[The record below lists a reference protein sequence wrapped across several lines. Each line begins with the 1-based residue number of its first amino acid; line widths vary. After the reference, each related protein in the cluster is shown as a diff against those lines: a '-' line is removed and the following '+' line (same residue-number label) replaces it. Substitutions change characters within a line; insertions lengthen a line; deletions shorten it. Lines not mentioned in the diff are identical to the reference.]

1 MKRRFLSIN
10 FHKDTVERFKGFCA
24 KVGGSYTDTLD
35 HMMDFF
41 DTYQLSPMED
51 FGPNM
56 RGMEA
61 NIKKRINALTSIVK
75 DIEKNQTRPTTAM
88 LQLLFEQS
96 PSKPKQPR
104 LVEVKQGSKTSKDPF
119 FATSMEAIE
128 LRKEKN
134 ALKRDLKETKQQF
147 EDILFSRVRI
157 VKSSFGKPRLQ
168 LDMAL
173 EDYEALKEKIKNS

>member
-24 KVGGSYTDTLD
+24 KVGGSYTETLN

-41 DTYQLSPMED
+41 DTYQLSPMTD
-51 FGPNM
+51 LGPNM

-61 NIKKRINALTSIVK
+61 NIKKRINALVAIVK
-75 DIEKNQTRPTTAM
+75 DIEKHQTQPTTAM
-88 LQLLFEQS
+88 LQLLFEQT
-96 PSKPKQPR
+96 PPKQKQPR
-104 LVEVKQGSKTSKDPF
+104 LVEVKQSGKTTKDPF
-119 FATSMEAIE
+119 FATSLEAIE

-134 ALKRDLKETKQQF
+134 TLQRDLKETKQQF
-147 EDILFSRVRI
+147 EDFLFSKVHI

-168 LDMAL
+168 LDMTL

>member
-24 KVGGSYTDTLD
+24 KVGGSYTETLD

-41 DTYQLSPMED
+41 DTYQLSPMD
-51 FGPNM
+51 DLGPNM

-75 DIEKNQTRPTTAM
+75 DIEKNQTKPTTAM

-104 LVEVKQGSKTSKDPF
+104 LVEVKQGNNTSKDPF
-119 FATSMEAIE
+119 FVTSMEAIE

-147 EDILFSRVRI
+147 EDILFSKVYV

-173 EDYEALKEKIKNS
+173 EDYEALKEKIKNN